1 MKIRLKTTFKSIE
14 EARKALCQ
22 CDSCSECPSGA
33 SGKAITPNYS
43 RMNEQFFVTKT
54 EYEGLKWLYEIG
66 ARYIS
71 RDSYMP
77 NLHTVSVWKDKP
89 RWVFKRGGFKCDRTV
104 GYYSAGIYS
113 CCTTFDSEVF
123 SFVKPGECIGIQ
135 SLIELAVISD
145 GFAVIPDE

>member
-89 RWVFKRGGFKCDRTV
+89 RWVYKRGGFKCDRTV
-104 GYYSAGIYS
+104 GYYSAGVYS